1 MMRRS
6 LQKVVDMVLPPR
18 CPMTGDVVDLPGTLS
33 PDAWKNLS
41 FIANPYCVCCGLPFD
56 FAPSSIEKDSLCAA
70 CLADRPDYTTA
81 RAAMAYD
88 DASRDFILGFK
99 HGDQMHAVVAMV
111 PFLKL
116 AGGDVW
122 AQADYVLPVP
132 LHRWRLLRRRY
143 NQAGV
148 MARAMARETGV
159 AYLPDALMRIRAT
172 KTQGR
177 LGVRARAEN
186 VRHAFSIRPGAAQK
200 IAGKK
205 LILMD
210 DVYTT
215 GATVRECAK
224 LLLKAGAAEVHVITL
239 ARVIKPVRVN
249 L

>member
-1 MMRRS
+1 
-6 LQKVVDMVLPPR
+6 
-18 CPMTGDVVDLPGTLS
+18 MTGDVVDMPGTLS
-33 PDAWKNLS
+33 PHAWKNLS
-41 FIANPYCVCCGLPFD
+41 FIANPYCACCGLPFD

-70 CLADRPDYTTA
+70 CLADRPDYTSA

-116 AGGDVW
+116 AGGDAW

-159 AYLPDALMRIRAT
+159 AYLPDALIRVRHT
-172 KTQGR
+172 KVQGR

-186 VRHAFSIRPGAAQK
+186 VCRAFSIRPGAAQR

-224 LLLKAGAAEVHVITL
+224 ILLKAGAAEVHVITL
-239 ARVIKPVRVN
+239 ARVVKPARVN
-249 L
+249 I

>member
-1 MMRRS
+1 
-6 LQKVVDMVLPPR
+6 
-18 CPMTGDVVDLPGTLS
+18 MTGDIVDLPGTLS

-41 FIANPYCVCCGLPFD
+41 FIANPYCACCGLPFD
-56 FAPSSIEKDSLCAA
+56 FAPSSIEKDTVCAA

-99 HGDQMHAVVAMV
+99 HGDQIHAVVAMV

-122 AQADYVLPVP
+122 KAADYVLPVP

-148 MARAMARETGV
+148 MAQAMARETGV
-159 AYLPDALMRIRAT
+159 AYLPDALLRLRAT
-172 KTQGR
+172 KVQGH
-177 LGVRARAEN
+177 LGHRARADN
-186 VRHAFSIRPGAAQK
+186 VRSAFSIRPGLVQR
-200 IAGKK
+200 IWDKK
-205 LILMD
+205 LILID

-224 LLLKAGAAEVHVITL
+224 ILLKSGAAEVHVITL
-239 ARVIKPVRVN
+239 ARVIKPARVDV
-249 L
+249 